1 MKRYI
6 RRLKYKFRL
15 FLSRFK
21 KKDKSE
27 QPIYIYED
35 D

>member
-1 MKRYI
+1 MKKYI
-6 RRLKYKFRL
+6 RKLKYKFRL

-21 KKDKSE
+21 KKDNSKS
-27 QPIYIYED
+27 PIYIYED